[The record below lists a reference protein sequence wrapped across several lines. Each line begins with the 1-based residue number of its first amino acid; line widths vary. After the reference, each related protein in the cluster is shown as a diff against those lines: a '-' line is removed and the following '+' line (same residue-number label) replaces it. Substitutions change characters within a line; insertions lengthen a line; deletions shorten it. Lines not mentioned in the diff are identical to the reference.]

1 MFIGNSEAV
10 RDPDFKGTKFGLKK
24 HGVFFGSNIT
34 DPYIE
39 RVPKPFDLYQD
50 RCHNLT
56 HK

>member
-1 MFIGNSEAV
+1 M
-10 RDPDFKGTKFGLKK
+10 KGTKFGLKK
-24 HGVFFGSNIT
+24 IWCLLGSNIT